1 MSSVYETFIVTV
13 KNCFSKLGL
22 QVKEASQM
30 DSFTYMDTEFSYAD
44 EPMGIRVLLDPDDEV
59 LVIMI
64 AYGPVPKE
72 KLSVVQELIS
82 RINMLIVVS
91 KYVMDPDTGALM
103 LQASLCIVND
113 ILDEKDVLTLLKRML
128 SDSYN
133 YTRLIV
139 EQVQSTKT
147 PAEIMGGFLR
157 DNVEPCN
164 CFMRLKEEKKCILH

>member
-1 MSSVYETFIVTV
+1 MSNVHEIFIETV
-13 KNCFSKLGL
+13 KSCFSKLGL
-22 QVKEASQM
+22 PLKEACQTG
-30 DSFTYMDTEFSYAD
+30 SFTYVDSEFNYAD
-44 EPMGIRVLLDPDDEV
+44 EPMGIRVLLDPADEV
-59 LVIMI
+59 LAIMI

-103 LQASLCIVND
+103 LQASICIVDD
-113 ILDEKDVLTLLKRML
+113 IVDEKDVLTLLKRML

-139 EQVQSTKT
+139 EQIQSTRT
-147 PAEIMGGFLR
+147 PAEIMGAFLR
-157 DNVEPCN
+157 DIVEPCN
-164 CFMRLKEEKKCILH
+164 CFMRLEEEKCKLH